1 MPPTFED
8 GLTRCPWVTADPD
21 YRHYHDTEWGMPLGA
36 DTALFER
43 ISLEGFQS
51 GLSWLTILRKRKAFR
66 AAFAGFDIDRL
77 ARFDNT
83 DIERLLQDA
92 SIVRHRGKIEAVL
105 NNAQRAIALREE
117 AGSLAAF
124 LWRYA
129 PPEALPTTPVRATCP
144 ESIALSKALKA
155 RGWKF
160 VGPTTL
166 YALMQA
172 TGMVNDH
179 AADCA
184 YRHAVHT
191 ARAAF
196 TRPAAP
202 GARTRPA
209 APSDTPTDAIPP
221 SRP

>member
-1 MPPTFED
+1 MPNLPAD
-8 GLTRCPWVTADPD
+8 GLVRCAWVTADPD
-21 YRHYHDTEWGMPLGA
+21 YLHYHDTEWGMPLGG
-36 DTALFER
+36 DVALFER

-51 GLSWLTILRKRKAFR
+51 GLSWLTILRKREAFR
-66 AAFAGFDIDRL
+66 RAFEGFDFDRL

-83 DIERLLQDA
+83 DVDRLLQDA

-105 NNAQRAIALREE
+105 NNARCAQALRDE

-129 PPEALPTTPVRATCP
+129 PPETAPAIPPRATCD
-144 ESIALSKALKA
+144 ESIALSRALKS

-179 AADCA
+179 AADCVH
-184 YRHAVHT
+184 RDAVHR
-191 ARAAF
+191 AREAF
-196 TRPAAP
+196 LRP
-202 GARTRPA
+202 GR
-209 APSDTPTDAIPP
+209 
-221 SRP
+221 

>member
-8 GLTRCPWVTADPD
+8 GLTRCAWVTADPD
-21 YRHYHDTEWGMPLGA
+21 YRHYHDTEWGMPLGT

-51 GLSWLTILRKRKAFR
+51 GLSWLTILRKREAFR

-77 ARFDNT
+77 ARFDNK
-83 DIERLLQDA
+83 DVERLLQDA
-92 SIVRHRGKIEAVL
+92 SIIRHRGKIDAVL
-105 NNAQRAIALREE
+105 NNAHCAIALRKE

-129 PPEALPTTPVRATCP
+129 PPETLPTTPVRATCP

-184 YRHAVHT
+184 YRGVVHA

-196 TRPAAP
+196 VRPAD
-202 GARTRPA
+202 ARPLPET
-209 APSDTPTDAIPP
+209 
-221 SRP
+221 

>member
-1 MPPTFED
+1 MPHLPAD
-8 GLTRCPWVTADPD
+8 GLTRCAWVTADPD
-21 YRHYHDTEWGMPLGA
+21 YLHYHDTEWGMPLGG
-36 DTALFER
+36 DIALFER

-51 GLSWLTILRKRKAFR
+51 GLSWLTILRKREAFR
-66 AAFAGFDIDRL
+66 RAFEGFDFNRL

-83 DIERLLQDA
+83 DVERLLQDA
-92 SIVRHRGKIEAVL
+92 SIVRHRGKIDAVL
-105 NNAQRAIALREE
+105 NNARCAQALRDE

-129 PPEALPTTPVRATCP
+129 PPETLPAVPPRATCP
-144 ESIALSKALKA
+144 ESIALSKALKS

-179 AADCA
+179 AVDCV
-184 YRHAVHT
+184 YRGTVHR
-191 ARAAF
+191 AREDF
-196 TRPAAP
+196 LRP
-202 GARTRPA
+202 T
-209 APSDTPTDAIPP
+209 
-221 SRP
+221 